1 MQCGSRF
8 LSETEA
14 RYATIEI
21 ELLAIAWAAKK
32 CSTYLKGMQSF
43 EVLTDHRPLVPMLNK
58 KSLQDIENARLQRL
72 REMLTPFNFT
82 VTWRKGKQHHVPDA
96 LSRNP
101 VDQSGSPDEE
111 DITSLQ
117 IGNLIVRALTEVD
130 EEGERATPFEDA
142 TLSTLRAAAN
152 RDPEIQALKAAVL
165 NGFPDHKADVDLQI
179 RPYWCMRDKL
189 AVDDDLVVCG
199 HRLVIPSSLRKDVLQ
214 SLHAS
219 HQGEER
225 TKRRARQVVYWPGVD
240 NDVSNVVRSCKQCRT
255 HQQAQQKEPI
265 IQEETPSRVFE
276 AASADFFEYA
286 GRTYLVYADR
296 LSGWP
301 CVIDMSHEATAR
313 NLVTALREMFS
324 YTGVPVVLRTDGGPQ
339 FTAGLTRRFLSKWGV
354 QHQISSPHYPQ
365 ANGHA
370 KSAVKA
376 VKRLVK
382 KTTTNGQLD
391 CDAFAEGLLELRNSP
406 RADGR
411 SAAQVLYGH
420 PLRSGVPAHHRAF
433 AKRWQKLADECDAR
447 AAEEKRKT
455 AERYNSAAKP
465 LNSIQMG
472 QHVLVQ
478 DTRTG
483 LWDRTGVISGIG
495 KFRNF
500 LVKLPSG
507 RLCWRNRRFLRPVR
521 PFVTEKQGQPQ
532 PQQQMQQQHVNQQP
546 QQQVNQQPQQRVNQ
560 EPQQQSQ
567 QQSQQQVQQQAQQQ
581 AQQQPQQQAQQQ
593 VQQQHHVSSG
603 RQPPQE
609 RQSPPQQLPGQQ
621 SPQRLEEQPY
631 QSANQQVHRPQDQ
644 PQRQQ
649 MDDELHLEQSAVA
662 ADIADAPEG
671 TGRAPLRRST
681 RVSSRPEHLQVHW
694 GAKSYL

>member
-1 MQCGSRF
+1 
-8 LSETEA
+8 
-14 RYATIEI
+14 
-21 ELLAIAWAAKK
+21 
-32 CSTYLKGMQSF
+32 
-43 EVLTDHRPLVPMLNK
+43 
-58 KSLQDIENARLQRL
+58 
-72 REMLTPFNFT
+72 
-82 VTWRKGKQHHVPDA
+82 
-96 LSRNP
+96 
-101 VDQSGSPDEE
+101 
-111 DITSLQ
+111 
-117 IGNLIVRALTEVD
+117 
-130 EEGERATPFEDA
+130 
-142 TLSTLRAAAN
+142 
-152 RDPEIQALKAAVL
+152 
-165 NGFPDHKADVDLQI
+165 
-179 RPYWCMRDKL
+179 
-189 AVDDDLVVCG
+189 
-199 HRLVIPSSLRKDVLQ
+199 
-214 SLHAS
+214 
-219 HQGEER
+219 
-225 TKRRARQVVYWPGVD
+225 
-240 NDVSNVVRSCKQCRT
+240 
-255 HQQAQQKEPI
+255 
-265 IQEETPSRVFE
+265 
-276 AASADFFEYA
+276 
-286 GRTYLVYADR
+286 
-296 LSGWP
+296 
-301 CVIDMSHEATAR
+301 
-313 NLVTALREMFS
+313 MFS

-339 FTAGLTRRFLSKWGV
+339 FTAGLTRRFLSKWDV

-370 KSAVKA
+370 ESAVKA

-465 LNSIQMG
+465 LNSIQLG

-532 PQQQMQQQHVNQQP
+532 PQQQMQQQPRQHVNQQPQQQPRQQVNQQP